1 MVISWVMRELACRR
15 SVSALAL
22 IANKKKTR
30 TWWQRGSMNLPRFA
44 RLAAGNG
51 NRYYRGATSRIA
63 HLEKLRK
70 PKLFT
75 FVVCNPWQSSPSLT
89 ILVSLRFNITSLA
102 FFYFIKPLFSQL
114 GFLQSVKIIL
124 RGQNKRL
131 SSFNVSCGYV
141 GYYVH
146 SFDISQRA
154 RGPRSPEGGISSGHT

>member
-1 MVISWVMRELACRR
+1 MRLT
-15 SVSALAL
+15 VS
-22 IANKKKTR
+22 
-30 TWWQRGSMNLPRFA
+30 LPRFA

-51 NRYYRGATSRIA
+51 NTYYRGATSRIA

-146 SFDISQRA
+146 SFDREDKEPEDRDHRRA
-154 RGPRSPEGGISSGHT
+154 EYLQVTLRKWGLKIILEE

>member
-1 MVISWVMRELACRR
+1 MRLT
-15 SVSALAL
+15 VS
-22 IANKKKTR
+22 
-30 TWWQRGSMNLPRFA
+30 LPRFA

-51 NRYYRGATSRIA
+51 NTYYRGATSRIA